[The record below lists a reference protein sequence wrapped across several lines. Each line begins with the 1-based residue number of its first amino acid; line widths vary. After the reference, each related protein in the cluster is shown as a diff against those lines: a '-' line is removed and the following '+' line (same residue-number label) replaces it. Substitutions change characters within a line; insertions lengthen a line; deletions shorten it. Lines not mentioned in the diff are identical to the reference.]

1 MEEKELQP
9 TEATEETLSDTL
21 PEEPAAQSAEP
32 DEGGEASKEE
42 TVCDEAPVSV
52 EKKEDRAFSAVR
64 TVFEYVETFC
74 IALSVM
80 IVLFLFFFRN
90 VTVDGDSMLPTL
102 HGGDSSDHAD
112 TLIISDFM
120 YEPKTGDIVVLNIMN
135 DGQPLI
141 KRVIASEGQRV
152 RIDFTHWE
160 VEVDGV
166 LLDETYIRRQA
177 GATMYMADMDRM
189 YGVDENGVCE
199 FTVEEGKVFVMG
211 DNRNNSKDS
220 RYLEVG
226 QQDVD
231 HILGKVILRVFP
243 LQEFGTVD

>member
-1 MEEKELQP
+1 MDEKEFLTETEP
-9 TEATEETLSDTL
+9 TEELPAET
-21 PEEPAAQSAEP
+21 
-32 DEGGEASKEE
+32 
-42 TVCDEAPVSV
+42 DEAPVSPEEEPAGE
-52 EKKEDRAFSAVR
+52 EKAEDRAFSAMR
-64 TVFEYVETFC
+64 TVFEYIETFC

-112 TLIISDFM
+112 TLIISDFL
-120 YEPKTGDIVVLNIMN
+120 YEPETGDIVVLNIMD

-141 KRVIASEGQRV
+141 KRVIAAGGQRV
-152 RIDFTHWE
+152 RIDFTHWT

-166 LLDETYIRRQA
+166 KLEETYIRQVL

-189 YGVDENGVCE
+189 YGVNEEGVCE
-199 FTVEEGKVFVMG
+199 FTVKEGKVFVMG

-226 QQDVD
+226 EQDVE
-231 HILGKVILRVFP
+231 HILGKVVLRVFP
-243 LQEFGTVD
+243 LSEFGTVD

>member
-1 MEEKELQP
+1 MEEKEILS
-9 TEATEETLSDTL
+9 TEASEET
-21 PEEPAAQSAEP
+21 PEEVSAEKNCEELTEP
-32 DEGGEASKEE
+32 AEEEA
-42 TVCDEAPVSV
+42 APATEPE
-52 EKKEDRAFSAVR
+52 EKKEDRAFSAMR

-102 HGGDSSDHAD
+102 HGGDSSNHAD
-112 TLIISDFM
+112 TLIISDFL

-141 KRVIASEGQRV
+141 KRVIAAEGQRV

-166 LLDETYIRRQA
+166 VLDETYIRRQA

-199 FTVEEGKVFVMG
+199 FTVGEGKVFVMG

-226 QQDVD
+226 EQDVD
-231 HILGKVILRVFP
+231 HILGKVMLRVFP
-243 LQEFGTVD
+243 LQEFGIVD

>member
-1 MEEKELQP
+1 MDEKETMEETAEELP
-9 TEATEETLSDTL
+9 ADEDPA
-21 PEEPAAQSAEP
+21 PEE
-32 DEGGEASKEE
+32 KR
-42 TVCDEAPVSV
+42 
-52 EKKEDRAFSAVR
+52 EDRAFSAMR
-64 TVFEYVETFC
+64 TVFEYIETFC

-112 TLIISDFM
+112 TLIISDFL
-120 YEPKTGDIVVLNIMN
+120 YEPKTGDIVVLNIMD

-141 KRVIASEGQRV
+141 KRVIAAEGQRV
-152 RIDFTHWE
+152 RIDFTHWV

-166 LLDETYIRRQA
+166 ELDETYIRRIM
-177 GATMYMADMDRM
+177 GATMYAADMDRM

-199 FTVEEGKVFVMG
+199 FTVGKDKVFVMG

-226 QQDVD
+226 EQDVD
-231 HILGKVILRVFP
+231 HILGKVVLRVFP
-243 LQEFGTVD
+243 LAEFGTVD

>member
-1 MEEKELQP
+1 MEEKELQS

-21 PEEPAAQSAEP
+21 PEEPAESGETS
-32 DEGGEASKEE
+32 EVEASEE
-42 TVCDEAPVSV
+42 EPACDETPAPV
-52 EKKEDRAFSAVR
+52 EKKEDRGFSAVR
-64 TVFEYVETFC
+64 TMFEYVETFC

-102 HGGDSSDHAD
+102 HGGDSSNHAD
-112 TLIISDFM
+112 TL
-120 YEPKTGDIVVLNIMN
+120 IMN

-166 LLDETYIRRQA
+166 LLDETYIRRLA
-177 GATMYMADMDRM
+177 GATMYAADMDRM
-189 YGVDENGVCE
+189 YGMDENGVCE